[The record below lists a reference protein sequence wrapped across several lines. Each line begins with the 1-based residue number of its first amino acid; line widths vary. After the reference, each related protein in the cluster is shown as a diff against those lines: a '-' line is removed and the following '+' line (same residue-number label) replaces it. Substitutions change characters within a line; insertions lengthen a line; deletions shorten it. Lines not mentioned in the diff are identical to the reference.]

1 MPFIDIKNFPT
12 VEIQPGVRIR
22 APYGKNLLLSYLE
35 MDEGAVVPLHNHPHE
50 QAGILLEGKLE
61 MTIGDEV
68 KVVEAGSM
76 FFVPSNVYHKAV
88 VVGGPAVALDI
99 FSPVR
104 EDYAKQF
111 NKYVGDSDAETD

>member
-61 MTIGDEV
+61 MTIGDDTYEV
-68 KVVEAGSM
+68 RFARFPGFHGKSWG
-76 FFVPSNVYHKAV
+76 
-88 VVGGPAVALDI
+88 
-99 FSPVR
+99 
-104 EDYAKQF
+104 
-111 NKYVGDSDAETD
+111 

>member
-76 FFVPSNVYHKAV
+76 FFLSLLMSIIKQLLL
-88 VVGGPAVALDI
+88 GGL
-99 FSPVR
+99 
-104 EDYAKQF
+104 Q
-111 NKYVGDSDAETD
+111 